1 MCARWWVGV
10 GVCELC
16 GFVVRMRSPTNSQGH
31 APGADCYGLPNIP
44 RGEAPRDILLL
55 YIVFY
60 LLLLGGFISPTSSQ
74 GMHLG
79 QIVMIC
85 PRGA

>member
-1 MCARWWVGV
+1 MFGGGSGG

-16 GFVVRMRSPTNSQGH
+16 GFVVRMRGATNSQGH

-44 RGEAPRDILLL
+44 RGEAPRLYYYILFFIC
-55 YIVFY
+55 YS
-60 LLLLGGFISPTSSQ
+60 LGGFISPTSSQ